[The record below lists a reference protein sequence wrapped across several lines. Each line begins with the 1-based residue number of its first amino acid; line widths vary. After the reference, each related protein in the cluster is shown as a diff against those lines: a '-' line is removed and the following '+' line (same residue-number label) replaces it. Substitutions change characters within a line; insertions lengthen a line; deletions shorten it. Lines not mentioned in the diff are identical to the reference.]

1 MGKCGLCLREAETH
15 ITGKLFTNNSIAV
28 HQNCLLFSSNL
39 VNQNSQD
46 FDDFGG
52 FLLRDIKQEI
62 RRGSKLNCSFCRK
75 KGATVGCEV
84 KTCKKSF
91 HYPCAN
97 DAEAKIIEN
106 DAEGIYRV
114 YCKLHKIDGN
124 PTPSKTA
131 SKGNIAGSH
140 TDNGIMKTTK
150 DNALH
155 EALHLTNVQPKTS
168 GNIMKSSATTRK
180 RIISS
185 DTDESDDLP
194 IFTGTHVQVSVKSK
208 NGSKQ
213 TRLENDGGKQVETP
227 CNFSSARAVRMN
239 KSLDDWSLSM
249 LGGDSPGGIQE
260 AQLREVHQSITEEG
274 SHSVSKGC
282 LQATVS
288 TGNPTLCT
296 RPMLGENEP
305 NNENCS
311 DASTNIDQCEVHE
324 EIDDVQQDVHGEIIE
339 RTSTPITEP
348 SAGQAENFWKMCK
361 EARCLEN
368 IFLMI
373 QKNLSSIQQKIA
385 NGIATSKDN
394 EVAWTILLTA
404 NSLQDIMSE
413 FQSQIQ
419 KNMQHLEEE
428 KISLQRQD
436 NLVKEFAKLARSLK
450 KNAERK
456 K

>member
-1 MGKCGLCLREAETH
+1 MGKCGLCLKEAETH
-15 ITGKLFTNNSIAV
+15 ITGKLFTNGTIAV

-52 FLLRDIKQEI
+52 FLLEDIKREI

-91 HYPCAN
+91 HYPCAS

-106 DAEGIYRV
+106 DAKGIYRV
-114 YCKLHKIDGN
+114 YCKFHKRDGN

-140 TDNGIMKTTK
+140 TDNGIMKKTK
-150 DNALH
+150 DNAPR
-155 EALHLTNVQPKTS
+155 EVFHLTNVQPKTS
-168 GNIMKSSATTRK
+168 GNIMKSSVTTRK

-213 TRLENDGGKQVETP
+213 TKLENDGGKQVETP
-227 CNFSSARAVRMN
+227 CNFSSARAVRMK

-249 LGGDSPGGIQE
+249 LGGDSPEGTQE

-274 SHSVSKGC
+274 SHSVSEGC

-305 NNENCS
+305 NNGNGS
-311 DASTNIDQCEVHE
+311 DASTNIDQREVHE
-324 EIDDVQQDVHGEIIE
+324 EIDDVQQDVHMEIIE
-339 RTSTPITEP
+339 MTSTPITEP

-361 EARCLEN
+361 EAKCLEN

-385 NGIATSKDN
+385 NGTATSKDN
-394 EVAWTILLTA
+394 EVAWTILLAA

-436 NLVKEFAKLARSLK
+436 NLVKEFAKLAR
-450 KNAERK
+450 
-456 K
+456 